1 MKTIAI
7 VGATG
12 YAGAELVALLLGHP
26 EIAFDALT
34 GSNRSEAPAADLA
47 DLHPRFRGT
56 CPLPLSPLDP
66 ESIHARRPDAV
77 LLATPHEASL
87 DLASWFFDRGIPV
100 VDLSA
105 AFRLP
110 DAALYPAHYG
120 FEHDRKDLLATATYG
135 LAELASTDLAT
146 AELIAVPG
154 CYPTATI
161 LPVRPLVDA
170 GLVDLAEPV
179 IVDATSGVSGAGK
192 GPRPHTSFCEVGL
205 QPYAVLG
212 HRHQPEMA
220 AHTGARV
227 MFTPHLGAFDRGI
240 LATIH
245 LKLVGGVGE
254 EDARRVLQATYGDH
268 PCVQLLAA
276 NQWPSVQAV
285 ERTNRC
291 DIGLQ
296 GVPEH
301 GRLLIS
307 SAIDNLVK
315 GAAGQAVQCLN
326 LRLGLPMDLGLV
338 ESTPHPVGAD
348 A

>member
-1 MKTIAI
+1 MKTVAI
-7 VGATG
+7 IGATG
-12 YAGAELVALLLGHP
+12 YAGAELVSLLLGHP

-34 GSNRSEAPAADLA
+34 GSNRTEAPANDLA

-56 CPLPLSPLDP
+56 AALPLSPLDP
-66 ESIHARRPDAV
+66 ESIHERRPDAV

-87 DLASWFFDRGIPV
+87 ELAPWFVDRGIPV

-110 DAALYPAHYG
+110 DEALYPTHYG
-120 FEHDRKDLLATATYG
+120 FQHDRGDLLATATYG
-135 LAELASTDLAT
+135 LAELASENLAT

-179 IVDATSGVSGAGK
+179 IVDATSGVSGAGR
-192 GPRPHTSFCEVGL
+192 GARPHTSFCEVGL
-205 QPYAVLG
+205 QAYGVLG

-220 AHTGARV
+220 THTGVPV

-245 LKLVGGVGE
+245 LKLLDGVDEG
-254 EDARRVLQATYGDH
+254 DARGVLETTYGDR
-268 PCVQLLAA
+268 PGVQILAA
-276 NQWPSVQAV
+276 DQWPSVQAV

-291 DIGLQ
+291 DIGLK
-296 GVPEH
+296 GMPEH

-326 LRLGLPMDLGLV
+326 LRLGLPMDLGVGGGSL
-338 ESTPHPVGAD
+338 HPMGVGT
-348 A
+348 